1 MNVLSLFNGMST
13 GHLALDNLG
22 IPVEKYYS
30 SEIKQHAIDLT
41 QKKFPNTIQVGDIT
55 KWEDWDINWSEID
68 LVLSGS
74 PCFVAGTKVICKDTY
89 KNIEDVVVGDYVLTH
104 NNRFKKVLS
113 IGGCIK
119 NTIKIHAQ
127 GMKPTETTEN
137 HPYYVR
143 SMTHKW
149 NSVTRKRQRC
159 FSDPIWKEVSELHK
173 GDFVGMNIINTNENK
188 RNLTKE
194 DCWLIGRYI
203 ADGHLQ
209 KTKRIDR
216 KNSYQYQVVYSV
228 GSHKVDEFKENVKE
242 HHFSCYPH
250 TQSVHRCVI
259 GSRYF
264 LELLEELN
272 VGRGAINKRIPME
285 ILHLPIDLL
294 SCIIDGY
301 LSGDGSVQGNKQRA
315 SSISE
320 ELILTLALAV
330 AKVYR
335 VNTSYHYTKRHPTC
349 IIEGRT
355 VNQHDTYSAVF
366 VKQMLKQSNAKV
378 IDDIIWLPYK
388 KQETGGDKQV
398 YNLEVEED
406 NSYTANNIIVHNCT
420 DLSVAGKRAGIYGE
434 KSKLFFTFVDILHHI
449 QKVNPNVLFFQ
460 ENVGSASDEDLA
472 VISNALQIRPVRINS
487 SLVTAQ
493 LRDRYYWSNIKT
505 KRKGLFQE
513 LYTDIPQPKDRK
525 IFLKD
530 ILTSG
535 VALRDKSLC
544 LLSSTQSA
552 TAYAD
557 NKSDKCQKYIKS
569 RSQWYTTIYEKHELK
584 QTHTCL
590 NTGSGSMGSQKYYKH
605 RNKTTGMI
613 TLINEDYDYVR
624 VVNNIEMCR
633 LQGFPDDY
641 CEGLSDVKAGNLLGD
656 GWTLP
661 IIEHIFSFI
670 KLREDYNE

>member
-68 LVLSGS
+68 LVLSAS
-74 PCFVAGTKVICKDTY
+74 PCQ
-89 KNIEDVVVGDYVLTH
+89 N
-104 NNRFKKVLS
+104 LS
-113 IGGCIK
+113 
-119 NTIKIHAQ
+119 A
-127 GMKPTETTEN
+127 
-137 HPYYVR
+137 
-143 SMTHKW
+143 
-149 NSVTRKRQRC
+149 
-159 FSDPIWKEVSELHK
+159 
-173 GDFVGMNIINTNENK
+173 
-188 RNLTKE
+188 
-194 DCWLIGRYI
+194 
-203 ADGHLQ
+203 
-209 KTKRIDR
+209 
-216 KNSYQYQVVYSV
+216 
-228 GSHKVDEFKENVKE
+228 
-242 HHFSCYPH
+242 
-250 TQSVHRCVI
+250 
-259 GSRYF
+259 
-264 LELLEELN
+264 
-272 VGRGAINKRIPME
+272 
-285 ILHLPIDLL
+285 
-294 SCIIDGY
+294 
-301 LSGDGSVQGNKQRA
+301 
-315 SSISE
+315 
-320 ELILTLALAV
+320 
-330 AKVYR
+330 
-335 VNTSYHYTKRHPTC
+335 
-349 IIEGRT
+349 
-355 VNQHDTYSAVF
+355 
-366 VKQMLKQSNAKV
+366 
-378 IDDIIWLPYK
+378 
-388 KQETGGDKQV
+388 
-398 YNLEVEED
+398 
-406 NSYTANNIIVHNCT
+406 
-420 DLSVAGKRAGIYGE
+420 AGKREGIYGE

-513 LYTDIPQPKDRK
+513 LYTNIPQPKDRK

-552 TAYAD
+552 TAYTD

-584 QTHTCL
+584 QKHTCL

-670 KLREDYNE
+670 KLREDYNG